1 MSPSPAER
9 AEVLRR
15 QIDEAGKAYHERD
28 EQLIPDVE
36 YDRLVRELRALE
48 VAHPASIGRGGRH
61 FGSRKNSAR
70 FNLKEVEKRVSI
82 VRRQIEEANHAYHDL
97 DAPIIPDIEYDALVR
112 ELERIEAEYPQF
124 ITSESPTSKV
134 GGSNFVSFT
143 KVAHSQPMLSLSNA
157 FSEDEV
163 KTFVKRIVAHTRRSK
178 PVFSVEPKFDGLA
191 MSLRY
196 EKGEL
201 VKGITRGD
209 GRVGED
215 VTENVRT
222 ISVIPKR
229 ISGGGVPAVL
239 EVRGEVFMPHKGFN
253 EFNERALR
261 ERRKPLANPRN
272 GAAGSMRQLDSRVTA
287 KRPLSFFAYGVGEVI
302 FEADLFEESE
312 SWNELAHSQVLKQL
326 SKWSFPVS
334 ELVDTVMG
342 ERGLLEYYERMQQA
356 RESLPFDIDGVVYKL
371 DDRAGQEQMGFVARA
386 PRWAIAHKF
395 PAQEQTTTVEAIEIQ
410 IGRTGAATPVA
421 RLAPVAV
428 AGVIVS
434 NATLHN
440 ADQIQRLDVRV
451 GDTVIV
457 RRAGDVIPEVV
468 SVIADRRPAGTTPW
482 QMPSQC
488 PVCGSEIVREE
499 GAAAWRCSGELSCP
513 AQRKEAI
520 AHFASRRAMD
530 IDGLGGK
537 YIETLVDAGIVRGV
551 ADLYRLQ
558 RDQLLQLKLVLDA
571 QSPEALAN
579 QIGLHLPPEGS
590 GDYLRG
596 LLKLDGSDEGWR
608 AQALAMPATFSWNTK
623 KIATKWAD
631 NLIAAIGASR
641 TTTLERLLFALGIE
655 HVGESTAK
663 ALATWFGDLELIR
676 HLPWPLFKRVP
687 DIGGEVARS
696 LGHFFEQ
703 AGNQEAID
711 ALLQVGQVRISDVH
725 PPIAKLREGLD
736 FAQMLVEAEIPGI
749 TRLRAEKLVAMLPD
763 AASVLDA
770 EPVRFVAAGLPNEIA
785 LGLADWLDSEGH
797 GPMLLKAEDYRQKL
811 LSLAPEQ
818 GEQAVGPLE
827 GQTAVLT
834 GTLSQMKR
842 DEAKA
847 RLEALGAKVA
857 SSVSKKTSFVVA
869 GAEAGSKLTTAQ
881 ELGVPVWDEDQLV
894 AFLAQH

>member
-1 MSPSPAER
+1 MTPSPAAR
-9 AEVLRR
+9 ADVLRR
-15 QIDEAGKAYHERD
+15 QIEEAGKAYHERD

-36 YDRLVRELRALE
+36 YDL
-48 VAHPASIGRGGRH
+48 
-61 FGSRKNSAR
+61 
-70 FNLKEVEKRVSI
+70 
-82 VRRQIEEANHAYHDL
+82 
-97 DAPIIPDIEYDALVR
+97 LVR
-112 ELERIEAEYPQF
+112 ELEAIEQAHPELAVAD
-124 ITSESPTSKV
+124 SPTRQV
-134 GGSNFVSFT
+134 GGKASSRFAEVRHA
-143 KVAHSQPMLSLSNA
+143 VPMLSLGNA
-157 FSEDEV
+157 FSDEEV
-163 KTFVKRIVAHTRRSK
+163 QDFVRRIGERLRRSTLY
-178 PVFSVEPKFDGLA
+178 FSAEPKLDGLA
-191 MSLRY
+191 ISLRY
-196 EKGEL
+196 ENGRF
-201 VKGITRGD
+201 VQGATRGD
-209 GRVGED
+209 GATGED
-215 VTENVRT
+215 VSANLRQ
-222 ISVIPKR
+222 ISVIPQTLK
-229 ISGGGVPAVL
+229 GEGWPEVL
-239 EVRGEVFMPHKGFN
+239 EVRGEVYMA
-253 EFNERALR
+253 RADFEAYNADARLHDG
-261 ERRKPLANPRN
+261 KVLANPRN
-272 GAAGSMRQLDSRVTA
+272 AAAGSLRQLDPKMSA
-287 KRPLSFFAYGVGEVI
+287 KRKLSFYAYGIGQVDGGELPPTHS
-302 FEADLFEESE
+302 AT
-312 SWNELAHSQVLKQL
+312 LAQL
-326 SKWSFPVS
+326 RAWGFPVS
-334 ELVDTVMG
+334 DLCQVVDGADGLLAYYRDIG
-342 ERGLLEYYERMQQA
+342 ERRDGLA
-356 RESLPFDIDGVVYKL
+356 FDIDGVVYKL

-440 ADQIQRLDVRV
+440 ADQIARLDVRV

-468 SVIADRRPAGTTPW
+468 SVIPDRRPAGTTPW

-499 GAAAWRCSGELSCP
+499 GEAAWRCSGELSCP

-571 QSPEALAN
+571 ESPEALAS

-590 GDYLRG
+590 GDYLRAI
-596 LLKLDGSDEGWR
+596 LKLDGSDEAWR
-608 AQALAMPATFSWNTK
+608 AQALAMPATFVWNTK

-631 NLIAAIGASR
+631 NLIAAIDASR

-736 FAQMLVEAEIPGI
+736 FAQLLVEAEIPGI

-770 EPVRFVAAGLPNEIA
+770 EPVRFVAAGLPNEVA
-785 LGLADWLDSEGH
+785 MGLADWLDSEGH

-811 LSLAPEQ
+811 LALAPEQ
-818 GEQAVGPLE
+818 ADQVAGPLD

-834 GTLSQMKR
+834 GTLTQMNR

-857 SSVSKKTSFVVA
+857 GSVSKKTSFVVA
-869 GAEAGSKLTTAQ
+869 GAEAGSKLTKAQ
-881 ELGVPVWDEDQLV
+881 ELGVPVWDEDQLI

>member
-1 MSPSPAER
+1 
-9 AEVLRR
+9 
-15 QIDEAGKAYHERD
+15 
-28 EQLIPDVE
+28 
-36 YDRLVRELRALE
+36 
-48 VAHPASIGRGGRH
+48 
-61 FGSRKNSAR
+61 
-70 FNLKEVEKRVSI
+70 
-82 VRRQIEEANHAYHDL
+82 
-97 DAPIIPDIEYDALVR
+97 
-112 ELERIEAEYPQF
+112 
-124 ITSESPTSKV
+124 
-134 GGSNFVSFT
+134 
-143 KVAHSQPMLSLSNA
+143 MLSLGNA
-157 FSEDEV
+157 FNDEEVQDFVRRISE
-163 KTFVKRIVAHTRRSK
+163 RLRRSTLY
-178 PVFSVEPKFDGLA
+178 FSAEPMLDGLA
-191 MSLRY
+191 ISLRY
-196 EKGEL
+196 EEGRF
-201 VKGITRGD
+201 VQGATRGD
-209 GRVGED
+209 GATGED
-215 VTENVRT
+215 VSANLRQ
-222 ISVIPKR
+222 ISVIPQVLK
-229 ISGGGVPAVL
+229 GEGWPAVL
-239 EVRGEVFMPHKGFN
+239 EVRGEVYMA
-253 EFNERALR
+253 RADFEAYNADARLHDG
-261 ERRKPLANPRN
+261 KVLANPRN
-272 GAAGSMRQLDSRVTA
+272 AAAGSLRQLDPKMSARR
-287 KRPLSFFAYGVGEVI
+287 KLSFYAYGTGQVEGGELPPTHS
-302 FEADLFEESE
+302 AT
-312 SWNELAHSQVLKQL
+312 LAQL
-326 SKWSFPVS
+326 RAWGLPVS
-334 ELVDTVMG
+334 DLCQVVEGADGLLAYYRDIG
-342 ERGLLEYYERMQQA
+342 ERRDGLA
-356 RESLPFDIDGVVYKL
+356 FDIDGVVYKL

-440 ADQIQRLDVRV
+440 ADQIARLDVRV

-499 GAAAWRCSGELSCP
+499 GEAAWRCSGELSCP

-530 IDGLGGK
+530 IDGLGSK

-571 QSPEALAN
+571 ESPEALAS

-590 GDYLRG
+590 GDYLRAI
-596 LLKLDGSDEGWR
+596 LKLDGSDEAWR
-608 AQALAMPATFSWNTK
+608 AQALAMPATFAWNTK

-631 NLIAAIGASR
+631 NLIAAIDASR

-736 FAQMLVEAEIPGI
+736 FAQLLVEAEIPGI

-770 EPVRFVAAGLPNEIA
+770 EPVRFVAAGLPNEVA

-797 GPMLLKAEDYRQKL
+797 GPMLLKAEEYRQKL
-811 LSLAPEQ
+811 LALAPEQ
-818 GEQAVGPLE
+818 ADQVAGPLD

-834 GTLSQMKR
+834 GTLTQMNR

-857 SSVSKKTSFVVA
+857 GSVSKKTSFVVA
-869 GAEAGSKLTTAQ
+869 GAEAGSKLTKAQ
-881 ELGVPVWDEDQLV
+881 ELGVPVWDEDQLI

>member
-1 MSPSPAER
+1 MTPSPAAR
-9 AEVLRR
+9 ADVLRR
-15 QIDEAGKAYHERD
+15 QIEEAGKAYHERD

-36 YDRLVRELRALE
+36 YDL
-48 VAHPASIGRGGRH
+48 
-61 FGSRKNSAR
+61 
-70 FNLKEVEKRVSI
+70 
-82 VRRQIEEANHAYHDL
+82 
-97 DAPIIPDIEYDALVR
+97 LVR
-112 ELERIEAEYPQF
+112 ELEAIEQAHPELAVAD
-124 ITSESPTSKV
+124 SPTRQV
-134 GGSNFVSFT
+134 GGKASSRFAEVRHA
-143 KVAHSQPMLSLSNA
+143 VPMLSLGNA
-157 FSEDEV
+157 FSDEEV
-163 KTFVKRIVAHTRRSK
+163 QDFVRRIGERLRRSTLY
-178 PVFSVEPKFDGLA
+178 FSAEPKLDGLA
-191 MSLRY
+191 ISLRY
-196 EKGEL
+196 ENGRF
-201 VKGITRGD
+201 VQGATRGD
-209 GRVGED
+209 GATGED
-215 VTENVRT
+215 VSANLRQ
-222 ISVIPKR
+222 ISVIPQTLK
-229 ISGGGVPAVL
+229 GEGWPEVL
-239 EVRGEVFMPHKGFN
+239 EVRGEVYMA
-253 EFNERALR
+253 RADFEAYNADARLHDG
-261 ERRKPLANPRN
+261 KVLANPRN
-272 GAAGSMRQLDSRVTA
+272 AAAGSLRQLDPKMSA
-287 KRPLSFFAYGVGEVI
+287 KRKLSFYAYGIGQVDGGELPPTHS
-302 FEADLFEESE
+302 AT
-312 SWNELAHSQVLKQL
+312 LAQL
-326 SKWSFPVS
+326 RAWGFPVS
-334 ELVDTVMG
+334 DLCQVVEGADGLLAYYRDIG
-342 ERGLLEYYERMQQA
+342 ERRDGLA
-356 RESLPFDIDGVVYKL
+356 FDIDGVVYKL

-440 ADQIQRLDVRV
+440 ADQIARLDVRV

-468 SVIADRRPAGTTPW
+468 SVIPDRRPAGTTPW

-499 GAAAWRCSGELSCP
+499 GEAAWRCSGELSCP

-571 QSPEALAN
+571 ESPEALAS
-579 QIGLHLPPEGS
+579 QVGLHLPPEGS
-590 GDYLRG
+590 GDYLRAI
-596 LLKLDGSDEGWR
+596 LKLDGSDEAWR
-608 AQALAMPATFSWNTK
+608 AQALAMPATFAWNTK

-631 NLIAAIGASR
+631 NLIAAIDASR

-736 FAQMLVEAEIPGI
+736 FAQLLVEAEIPGI

-770 EPVRFVAAGLPNEIA
+770 EPVRFVAAGLPNEVA
-785 LGLADWLDSEGH
+785 MGLADWLDSEGH

-811 LSLAPEQ
+811 LALAPEQ
-818 GEQAVGPLE
+818 ADQVAGPLD

-834 GTLSQMKR
+834 GTLTQMNR

-857 SSVSKKTSFVVA
+857 GSVSKKTSFVVA
-869 GAEAGSKLTTAQ
+869 GAEAGSKLTKAQ
-881 ELGVPVWDEDQLV
+881 ELGVPVWDEDQLI

>member
-1 MSPSPAER
+1 MTPSPAAR
-9 AEVLRR
+9 ADVLRR
-15 QIDEAGKAYHERD
+15 QIEDAGKAYHERD

-36 YDRLVRELRALE
+36 YDL
-48 VAHPASIGRGGRH
+48 
-61 FGSRKNSAR
+61 
-70 FNLKEVEKRVSI
+70 
-82 VRRQIEEANHAYHDL
+82 
-97 DAPIIPDIEYDALVR
+97 LVR
-112 ELERIEAEYPQF
+112 ELEAIEQAHPELAAAD
-124 ITSESPTSKV
+124 SPTRQV
-134 GGSNFVSFT
+134 GGKASSRFAEVRHA
-143 KVAHSQPMLSLSNA
+143 VPMLSLGNA
-157 FSEDEV
+157 FSDEEV
-163 KTFVKRIVAHTRRSK
+163 QDFVRRIGERLRRSTLH
-178 PVFSVEPKFDGLA
+178 FSAEPKLDGLA
-191 MSLRY
+191 ISLRY
-196 EKGEL
+196 ENGRF
-201 VKGITRGD
+201 VQGATRGD
-209 GRVGED
+209 GATGED
-215 VTENVRT
+215 VSANLRQ
-222 ISVIPKR
+222 ISVIPQTLN
-229 ISGGGVPAVL
+229 GEGWPEVL
-239 EVRGEVFMPHKGFN
+239 EVRGEVYMA
-253 EFNERALR
+253 RADFEAYNADARLHDG
-261 ERRKPLANPRN
+261 KVLANPRN
-272 GAAGSMRQLDSRVTA
+272 AAAGSLRQLDPKMSA
-287 KRPLSFFAYGVGEVI
+287 KRKLSFYAYGIGEV
-302 FEADLFEESE
+302 DGG
-312 SWNELAHSQVLKQL
+312 ELPPTHSATLAQL
-326 SKWSFPVS
+326 RAWGFPVS
-334 ELVDTVMG
+334 DLCQVVEGADGLLAYYRDIG
-342 ERGLLEYYERMQQA
+342 ERRDGLA
-356 RESLPFDIDGVVYKL
+356 FDIDGVVYKL

-440 ADQIQRLDVRV
+440 ADQIARLDVRV

-499 GAAAWRCSGELSCP
+499 GEAAWRCSGELSCP

-571 QSPEALAN
+571 ESPEALAS
-579 QIGLHLPPEGS
+579 QIALHLPPEGS

-596 LLKLDGSDEGWR
+596 ILKLDASDESWR
-608 AQALAMPATFSWNTK
+608 AQALAMPVTFAWNTK

-631 NLIAAIGASR
+631 NLIAAIDASR

-736 FAQMLVEAEIPGI
+736 FAQLLVEAEIPGI

-770 EPVRFVAAGLPNEIA
+770 EPVRFVAAGLPNEVA
-785 LGLADWLDSEGH
+785 MGLADWLDREGH
-797 GPMLLKAEDYRQKL
+797 GPMLLKAEDYRQRL
-811 LSLAPEQ
+811 LALAPEQ
-818 GEQAVGPLE
+818 AEQVAGPLE

-834 GTLSQMKR
+834 GTLTQMNR

-857 SSVSKKTSFVVA
+857 GSVSRKTSFVVA
-869 GAEAGSKLTTAQ
+869 GAEAGSKLTKAQ

>member
-1 MSPSPAER
+1 MTPSPAAR
-9 AEVLRR
+9 ADVLRR
-15 QIDEAGKAYHERD
+15 QIEEAGKAYHERD

-36 YDRLVRELRALE
+36 YDL
-48 VAHPASIGRGGRH
+48 
-61 FGSRKNSAR
+61 
-70 FNLKEVEKRVSI
+70 
-82 VRRQIEEANHAYHDL
+82 
-97 DAPIIPDIEYDALVR
+97 LVR
-112 ELERIEAEYPQF
+112 ELEAIEQAHPELAVAD
-124 ITSESPTSKV
+124 SPTRQV
-134 GGSNFVSFT
+134 GGKASSRFAEVRHA
-143 KVAHSQPMLSLSNA
+143 VPMLSLGNA
-157 FSEDEV
+157 FSDEEV
-163 KTFVKRIVAHTRRSK
+163 QDFVRRIGERLRRSTLY
-178 PVFSVEPKFDGLA
+178 FSAEPKLDGLA
-191 MSLRY
+191 ISLRY
-196 EKGEL
+196 ENGRF
-201 VKGITRGD
+201 VQGATRGD
-209 GRVGED
+209 GATGED
-215 VTENVRT
+215 VSANLRQ
-222 ISVIPKR
+222 ISVIPQTLK
-229 ISGGGVPAVL
+229 GEGWPEVL
-239 EVRGEVFMPHKGFN
+239 EVRGEVYMA
-253 EFNERALR
+253 RADFEAYNADARLHDG
-261 ERRKPLANPRN
+261 KVLANPRN
-272 GAAGSMRQLDSRVTA
+272 AAAGSLRQLDPKMSA
-287 KRPLSFFAYGVGEVI
+287 KRKLSFYAYGIGQVDGGELPPTHS
-302 FEADLFEESE
+302 AT
-312 SWNELAHSQVLKQL
+312 LAQL
-326 SKWSFPVS
+326 RAWGFPVS
-334 ELVDTVMG
+334 DLCQVVEGADGLLAYYRDIG
-342 ERGLLEYYERMQQA
+342 ERRDGLA
-356 RESLPFDIDGVVYKL
+356 FDIDGVVYKL

-440 ADQIQRLDVRV
+440 ADQIARLDVRV

-468 SVIADRRPAGTTPW
+468 SVIPDCRPAGTTPW

-499 GAAAWRCSGELSCP
+499 GEAAWRCSGELSCP

-571 QSPEALAN
+571 ESPEALAS

-590 GDYLRG
+590 GDYLRAI
-596 LLKLDGSDEGWR
+596 LKLDGSDEAWR
-608 AQALAMPATFSWNTK
+608 AQALAMPATFVWNTK

-631 NLIAAIGASR
+631 NLIAAIDASR

-725 PPIAKLREGLD
+725 PPIAKLRDGLD
-736 FAQMLVEAEIPGI
+736 FAQLLVEAEIPGI

-770 EPVRFVAAGLPNEIA
+770 EPVRFVAAGLPNEVA
-785 LGLADWLDSEGH
+785 MGLADWLDSEGH

-811 LSLAPEQ
+811 LALAPEQ
-818 GEQAVGPLE
+818 ADQVAGPLD

-834 GTLSQMKR
+834 GTLTQMNR

-857 SSVSKKTSFVVA
+857 GSVSKKTSFVVA
-869 GAEAGSKLTTAQ
+869 GAEAGSKLTKAQ
-881 ELGVPVWDEDQLV
+881 ELGVPVWDEDQLI
-894 AFLAQH
+894 AFLAKH

>member
-1 MSPSPAER
+1 MTPSPAAR
-9 AEVLRR
+9 ADVLRR
-15 QIDEAGKAYHERD
+15 QIEDAGKAYHERD

-36 YDRLVRELRALE
+36 YDL
-48 VAHPASIGRGGRH
+48 
-61 FGSRKNSAR
+61 
-70 FNLKEVEKRVSI
+70 
-82 VRRQIEEANHAYHDL
+82 
-97 DAPIIPDIEYDALVR
+97 LVR
-112 ELERIEAEYPQF
+112 ELEAIEQAHPELAAAD
-124 ITSESPTSKV
+124 SPTRQV
-134 GGSNFVSFT
+134 GGKASSRFAEVRHA
-143 KVAHSQPMLSLSNA
+143 VPMLSLGNA
-157 FSEDEV
+157 FSDEEV
-163 KTFVKRIVAHTRRSK
+163 QDFVRRIGERLRRSTLH
-178 PVFSVEPKFDGLA
+178 FSAEPKLDGLA
-191 MSLRY
+191 ISLRY
-196 EKGEL
+196 ENGRF
-201 VKGITRGD
+201 VQGATRGD
-209 GRVGED
+209 GATGED
-215 VTENVRT
+215 VSANLRQ
-222 ISVIPKR
+222 ISVIPQTLK
-229 ISGGGVPAVL
+229 GEGWPAVL
-239 EVRGEVFMPHKGFN
+239 EVRGEVYMA
-253 EFNERALR
+253 RADFEAYNADARLHDG
-261 ERRKPLANPRN
+261 KVLANPRN
-272 GAAGSMRQLDSRVTA
+272 AAAGSLRQLDPKMSA
-287 KRPLSFFAYGVGEVI
+287 KRKLSFYAYGIGQVDGGELPSTHS
-302 FEADLFEESE
+302 AT
-312 SWNELAHSQVLKQL
+312 LAQL
-326 SKWSFPVS
+326 RAWGFPVS
-334 ELVDTVMG
+334 DLCQVVEGAD
-342 ERGLLEYYERMQQA
+342 GLLAYYRDIGECRDGLA
-356 RESLPFDIDGVVYKL
+356 FDIDGVVYKL

-440 ADQIQRLDVRV
+440 ADQIARLDVRV

-499 GAAAWRCSGELSCP
+499 GEAAWRCSGELSCP

-571 QSPEALAN
+571 ESPEALAS

-590 GDYLRG
+590 GEYLRG
-596 LLKLDGSDEGWR
+596 ILKLDGTDEAWR
-608 AQALAMPATFSWNTK
+608 ARALAMPATFVWNTK

-631 NLIAAIGASR
+631 NLIAAIDASR

-736 FAQMLVEAEIPGI
+736 FAQVLVEAEIPGI

-770 EPVRFVAAGLPNEIA
+770 EPVRFVAAGLPNEVA
-785 LGLADWLDSEGH
+785 MGLADWLDREGH

-811 LSLAPEQ
+811 LALAPEQ
-818 GEQAVGPLE
+818 AEQVAGPLE

-834 GTLSQMKR
+834 GTLTQMNR

-857 SSVSKKTSFVVA
+857 GSVSRKTSFVVA
-869 GAEAGSKLTTAQ
+869 GAEAGSKLTKAQ

-894 AFLAQH
+894 AFLAKH